1 MNSEDGVQTLVRGQP
16 NSELE
21 IEGTD
26 AACSYIPG
34 QTSRMTYRLA
44 YQLSESRYEHLLAH
58 GWRRFGR
65 TLFRP
70 NCRLC
75 AACQSLR
82 VVIPE
87 FLPSKSQRRNLRKN
101 DRVTLQIV
109 RPSVTRE
116 HLQLHHDYHLDM
128 HQRRN
133 WPFRR
138 ITADEYAD
146 SFLDGEFSFS
156 REFQYRSAGRLIGLG
171 LVDVTANAMSSV
183 YFFHSPEWRDAA
195 LGTFSVLKE
204 IEDGNQHGRR
214 WLYMGYYIRDCG
226 SMNYKN
232 RFCPHEILQ
241 AFVGDDEVPSWKRV
255 VLDEPQE

>member
-1 MNSEDGVQTLVRGQP
+1 LVRGQP

-44 YQLSESRYEHLLAH
+44 YHLSEARYEHLLAL

-87 FLPSKSQRRNLRKN
+87 FSPSKNQRRVLRKN
-101 DRVTLQIV
+101 SNVTLQIV

-116 HLQLHHDYHLDM
+116 HLQLYHDYHLDM
-128 HQRRN
+128 HHRRN
-133 WPFRR
+133 WNFRQV
-138 ITADEYAD
+138 TPDEYAD

-156 REFQYRSAGRLIGLG
+156 REFQYRSEGRLIGLG
-171 LVDVTANAMSSV
+171 LVDVTAKAMSSV

-204 IEDGNQHGRR
+204 IEDGHQHGRR
-214 WLYMGYYIRDCG
+214 WLYMGYYIRECG

-232 RFCPHEILQ
+232 RFGPHEILQ
-241 AFVGDDEVPSWKRV
+241 SYVSDDELPDWKRMAP
-255 VLDEPQE
+255 DESRE